1 MKMNRYRSVEIT
13 ITMSKSSGCALRE
26 TEHRTNL
33 ISDYA
38 TSGIKTAR
46 TLSGLI
52 KGTGEANH
60 KCKEKR
66 IKACMGKSESI
77 EGMVSDG

>member
-1 MKMNRYRSVEIT
+1 
-13 ITMSKSSGCALRE
+13 MSKSSGCALRE
-26 TEHRTNL
+26 IRHKANL

-38 TSGIKTAR
+38 TSGIKAAR
-46 TLSGLI
+46 TLLGLI

-66 IKACMGKSESI
+66 IKARIGKSESI
-77 EGMVSDG
+77 EVMVSGR

>member
-1 MKMNRYRSVEIT
+1 
-13 ITMSKSSGCALRE
+13 MSKSSGCALRE

-46 TLSGLI
+46 TMSGLI